1 MQVRKKNNLTS
12 SPTLILFK
20 LHLISNLSDGG
31 VLSGIHWN
39 CATQAMTP
47 KYSTLGLAMSLAS
60 RTPGILIFLPPKT
73 PIEFQLVLWV
83 WNQRKS
89 MSEGWHSFK
98 CGMICTVYELEIVNG
113 GGVGGQ
119 KMTKTCQRSFW
130 AAINNQKQL
139 WRRLHF
145 PFIFSEEAK
154 ILLKVHTQEYLC
166 FWPLAASLQEVEGLK
181 KVENKSNFFCKCTY
195 DSIKKTF
202 EFIRSYLFW
211 WVPIEENEVW
221 WWSFLMISVFEFIK
235 KLINPIH

>member
-1 MQVRKKNNLTS
+1 
-12 SPTLILFK
+12 
-20 LHLISNLSDGG
+20 
-31 VLSGIHWN
+31 
-39 CATQAMTP
+39 
-47 KYSTLGLAMSLAS
+47 MSLAS

-154 ILLKVHTQEYLC
+154 ILLKAVLTKSTYARVLV
-166 FWPLAASLQEVEGLK
+166 FLASKIRIWGER
-181 KVENKSNFFCKCTY
+181 FFT
-195 DSIKKTF
+195 
-202 EFIRSYLFW
+202 L
-211 WVPIEENEVW
+211 
-221 WWSFLMISVFEFIK
+221 
-235 KLINPIH
+235 